1 MRRMRITTT
10 FKNKDD
16 SELIDFCNTCL
27 ISFISSQNIDFGYTY
42 KDMQAWI
49 VRKKNGNISIKGYR
63 K

>member
-10 FKNKDD
+10 VKNKDD

-27 ISFISSQNIDFGYTY
+27 LGFIPSQNIDSGYVY
-42 KDMQAWI
+42 KDMQVWI
-49 VRKKNGNISIKGYR
+49 VRKKNGNISVKGYR